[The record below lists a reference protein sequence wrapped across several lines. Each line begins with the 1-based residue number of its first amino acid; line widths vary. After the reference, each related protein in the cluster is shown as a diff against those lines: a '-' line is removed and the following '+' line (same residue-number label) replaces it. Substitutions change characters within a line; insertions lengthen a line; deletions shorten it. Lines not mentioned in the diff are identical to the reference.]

1 MNAHGELNELEQF
14 KAIAHNL
21 HFVLCQI
28 ILSLVRERRRERE
41 RRDKR
46 QLRRKYNKLFDFLYF
61 CP

>member
-28 ILSLVRERRRERE
+28 ILSSVRERRKEKERE
-41 RRDKR
+41 KG
-46 QLRRKYNKLFDFLYF
+46 QKTAEEEV
-61 CP
+61 